1 MKKHTLFYI
10 LLILFCVHTT
20 NVYAIS
26 KDRVTITGVDLV
38 LKKAYDKRIFSIE
51 EKYPSNYTIRDDGQ
65 IEYTRCLD
73 VKKITYESGI
83 DKLDEK
89 LFDSLEINKASAVIK
104 KNGHEAGR
112 GAIISMLFKLKNF
125 TFQQDY
131 KFDKDSILVFKT
143 IISQINEYVSS
154 FKSIYGS
161 KAHMLEHIVEYE
173 IGLQD
178 SKGDAVYFDDIR
190 KEFEKQAEQTNSNI
204 K

>member
-1 MKKHTLFYI
+1 
-10 LLILFCVHTT
+10 
-20 NVYAIS
+20 
-26 KDRVTITGVDLV
+26 
-38 LKKAYDKRIFSIE
+38 
-51 EKYPSNYTIRDDGQ
+51 
-65 IEYTRCLD
+65 
-73 VKKITYESGI
+73 
-83 DKLDEK
+83 
-89 LFDSLEINKASAVIK
+89 
-104 KNGHEAGR
+104 
-112 GAIISMLFKLKNF
+112 MLFKLKNF

-154 FKSIYGS
+154 FKSISGS

-190 KEFEKQAEQTNSNI
+190 KEFEKQTEQTNSNI

>member
-1 MKKHTLFYI
+1 
-10 LLILFCVHTT
+10 
-20 NVYAIS
+20 
-26 KDRVTITGVDLV
+26 
-38 LKKAYDKRIFSIE
+38 
-51 EKYPSNYTIRDDGQ
+51 
-65 IEYTRCLD
+65 
-73 VKKITYESGI
+73 
-83 DKLDEK
+83 
-89 LFDSLEINKASAVIK
+89 
-104 KNGHEAGR
+104 
-112 GAIISMLFKLKNF
+112 MLFKLKNF

-190 KEFEKQAEQTNSNI
+190 KEFEKQTEQTNSNI